1 MKIRISLFILAASL
15 NLLAVGCSKHIAG
28 PNQALLDYL
37 GDAVAPPAHMDAAYT
52 KEGLTSGMQDAAQA
66 ANVSLT
72 KVEIDDSEFPFLVG
86 VVCAN
91 KGDREKLKEQ
101 IRKVAAYNYGGGV
114 DSDTT
119 LAMNLVPHS
128 AFSAD
133 ARERVYHRMMLREAV
148 LFDKMSSGR

>member
-1 MKIRISLFILAASL
+1 MKKHTSLIIAV
-15 NLLAVGCSKHIAG
+15 LLGLLLVGCSKHATG
-28 PNQALLDYL
+28 PNHVLFDYL
-37 GDAVAPPAHMDAAYT
+37 GNPVAPPPNMDAAYT
-52 KEGLTSGMQDAAQA
+52 KEGLTSAMQEAAQA
-66 ANVSLT
+66 ANITLT

-101 IRKVAAYNYGGGV
+101 IRKVAAFNYGGGV

-128 AFSAD
+128 AFPAD
-133 ARERVYHRMMLREAV
+133 ARERIYHRMMLREAV